1 MRFKNQIQP
10 DQWGNYICRFAQGRL
25 TQLESNIDRQSIQ
38 VLESKLPLK
47 NMTLS
52 DTPNGSM
59 LIIAVGNGKREL
71 THVIDSPIDIWES
84 QNIIGQVASFEVLN
98 KNLDVTV
105 VKLLD

>member
-10 DQWGNYICRFAQGRL
+10 DQWESYICRFAQGRL
-25 TQLESNIDRQSIQ
+25 TQLESNIDRQSVQ
-38 VLESKLPLK
+38 VLESNLPLK
-47 NMTLS
+47 DITLS
-52 DTPNGSM
+52 YTPKGSM

-84 QNIIGQVASFEVLN
+84 PNIMGQVASFEILN

>member
-1 MRFKNQIQP
+1 MRIKNQIQP
-10 DQWGNYICRFAQGRL
+10 DQWVNYICRFAQGRL
-25 TQLESNIDRQSIQ
+25 TQLESNIDRQSVQ

-52 DTPNGSM
+52 YTPKGSM

-71 THVIDSPIDIWES
+71 THVIDSPIDVWES
-84 QNIIGQVASFEVLN
+84 QNIMGQVASFEVLN
-98 KNLDVTV
+98 KNLDETV

>member
-1 MRFKNQIQP
+1 MRIKNQIQP
-10 DQWGNYICRFAQGRL
+10 DQWENYICRFAQGRL
-25 TQLESNIDRQSIQ
+25 TQLESNIDRQNIQ
-38 VLESKLPLK
+38 ILESRLPLK

-52 DTPNGSM
+52 NTAKGSM
-59 LIIAVGNGKREL
+59 LIIAVGNSKKEL

-84 QNIIGQVASFEVLN
+84 QNTMGQVASFEILN